1 MSIPKRDVI
10 KIGKANKGD
19 IQRIRKIDNFGEEIL
34 SNCSPLDKLD
44 PKYKL
49 KKGEKNYYEKFILG
63 KNKWC
68 YIAESEG
75 KLLGYI
81 LFNIEKREPYWKIK
95 KVGYLDLIVIDKK
108 ERGKGISKLLFKK
121 AYEIFKE
128 KKLEYAK
135 LSVQTDNDFA
145 HKIWKK
151 FGFKDFRVDMYRQLR
166 KL

>member
-1 MSIPKRDVI
+1 MEI
-10 KIGKANKGD
+10 KIRRANKED
-19 IQRIRKIDNFGEEIL
+19 IQRIRKIDHFGEEIL

-44 PKYKL
+44 LKYKP

-68 YIAESEG
+68 YIAESED

-95 KVGYLDLIVIDKK
+95 TVGYLDLIVIDKK
-108 ERGKGISKLLFKK
+108 ARGKGISKLLFKK

-128 KKLEYAK
+128 KKLDYVK

-145 HKIWKK
+145 RKIWKN
-151 FGFKDFRVDMYRQLR
+151 FGFKDFRVDMY
-166 KL
+166 KKI